1 MICQR
6 GRALHFKSSDKLETF
21 WAGSMDKGDGD
32 HELTNHNTLENPIIL
47 AGVGRLNEMDNDDET
62 KNIATT
68 HSSHGTEQL
77 TAEEEVILL
86 KRQVEE
92 LELQLR
98 RTRRSKLLNKS
109 QSTRDLTDK

>member
-1 MICQR
+1 
-6 GRALHFKSSDKLETF
+6 
-21 WAGSMDKGDGD
+21 MDKGDGN
-32 HELTNHNTLENPIIL
+32 HELTSHHTLGNSITLTE
-47 AGVGRLNEMDNDDET
+47 VGRVHNMNNDDET

-98 RTRRSKLLNKS
+98 RTRRSKLLIRLS
-109 QSTRDLTDK
+109 QLGT